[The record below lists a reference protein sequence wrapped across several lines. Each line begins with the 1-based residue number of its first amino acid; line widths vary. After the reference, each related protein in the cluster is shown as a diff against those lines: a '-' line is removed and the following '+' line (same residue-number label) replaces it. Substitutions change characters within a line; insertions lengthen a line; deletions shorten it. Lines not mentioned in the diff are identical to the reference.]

1 MALSYWN
8 HRVEIG
14 LCGFLQDNEWRA
26 YDKNCPTRCS
36 RFVILYI
43 QGYSK
48 RKTYLTFESKGVRS
62 VMRRNI
68 NSAEWLKEKE
78 EFHKYVMEI
87 KKLRDEE
94 RQRGYSIITV
104 RADEY
109 TVDEN
114 GFLL

>member
-1 MALSYWN
+1 
-8 HRVEIG
+8 
-14 LCGFLQDNEWRA
+14 
-26 YDKNCPTRCS
+26 
-36 RFVILYI
+36 
-43 QGYSK
+43 
-48 RKTYLTFESKGVRS
+48 
-62 VMRRNI
+62 MRRNI